1 MVLLGNSTAEIVQK
15 SLQALSDDATFL
27 PELSGQ
33 DREKA
38 FTSLVSIL
46 STPNHIHKSFL
57 RIALENG
64 NVIRVPSFRVQ
75 HNNILGPYKGGIRFH
90 ETVNEEEMI
99 TLASLM
105 TLKSALH
112 DVPFGGGKGGVI
124 INPREYEVKELH
136 LICKKYVQYFSQ
148 ILGPQKDIPAPD
160 VGTGEREMDWMM
172 GEYKSIHPGSEYLGS
187 FTGKSVVNGG
197 SLGRKEA
204 TGKGVY
210 FTFRY
215 LFHDFL
221 NNNEVT
227 VENSDNQYAKI
238 ALSYQNKPMTLA
250 IQGFGN
256 VGSAVALDAYQCSHI
271 NNKVVAV
278 SDVNVT
284 LFNEDGLN
292 IPALV
297 AFVEKNN
304 GDLPKDDSELTE
316 AGVKAEILEREEIL
330 HVNVDALFLAAL
342 GNQVRSD
349 NMKEIKARIII
360 EGANDPVT
368 KEADQYLSDQ
378 GVIIIPDILAN
389 AGGVIVSY
397 FEWIQGKETQF
408 YSEEEVFS
416 RLYDKMESTFNKVFP
431 KFFSDEYTLRQNC
444 FIHSVMKLS
453 KVLYRQGKLY

>member
-124 INPREYEVKELH
+124 INPREYEVRELN
-136 LICKKYVQYFSQ
+136 LICKKYVQYFSL

-160 VGTGEREMDWMM
+160 VGTGEREIDWMM

-187 FTGKSVVNGG
+187 FTGKSVDNGG
-197 SLGRKEA
+197 SLGRREA

-210 FTFRY
+210 YTFRY
-215 LFHDFL
+215 LFDDFL
-221 NNNEVT
+221 KNHET
-227 VENSDNQYAKI
+227 
-238 ALSYQNKPMTLA
+238 LSPKSLLAEKVLTYKDQPMRIA

-256 VGSAVALDAYQCSHI
+256 VGSVAALEAYRCTHI
-271 NNKVVAV
+271 SNKVVAV

-284 LFNEDGLN
+284 LYNEEGLN

-297 AFVEKNN
+297 AF
-304 GDLPKDDSELTE
+304 
-316 AGVKAEILEREEIL
+316 AE
-330 HVNVDALFLAAL
+330 N
-342 GNQVRSD
+342 
-349 NMKEIKARIII
+349 
-360 EGANDPVT
+360 
-368 KEADQYLSDQ
+368 
-378 GVIIIPDILAN
+378 
-389 AGGVIVSY
+389 
-397 FEWIQGKETQF
+397 
-408 YSEEEVFS
+408 
-416 RLYDKMESTFNKVFP
+416 
-431 KFFSDEYTLRQNC
+431 
-444 FIHSVMKLS
+444 
-453 KVLYRQGKLY
+453 